1 MSTETGAVESY
12 VQVAPDSTGKKI
24 RNLLVTVPASDGTAT
39 SAYMQVVGLA
49 DVDGFPLTHSTQ
61 DEILHVLREI
71 KEGIDLLRES
81 LE

>member
-1 MSTETGAVESY
+1 MTEVGLTETY

-24 RNLLVTVPASDGTAT
+24 RNLLITVPASDGT
-39 SAYMQVVGLA
+39 SNPVYQQVVGLA

-61 DEILHVLREI
+61 DEILRVLHEI